1 MEAKPKRTGRWLPGQ
16 SGNPRGRP
24 PGLGKVAKLR
34 EVITAAVP
42 DIVAALIDQAKAG
55 DTQAAKLLLE
65 RAIPAVRPESLPL
78 PLPLPEGAGLGEQG
92 AAILAAVRDGQVG
105 IHEASALLSAI
116 GAHARAVEVHELI
129 RRIELL
135 ERGSAGE
142 PE

>member
-1 MEAKPKRTGRWLPGQ
+1 MATRDKRGRWLPGQ
-16 SGNPRGRP
+16 SPNPTGRA
-24 PGLGKVAKLR
+24 PGSGKVARLR
-34 EVITAAVP
+34 AVITEAVP
-42 DIVAALIDQAKAG
+42 DIVHTLIEQAKAG
-55 DTQAAKLLLE
+55 DAQAAKLLLE

-116 GAHARAVEVHELI
+116 GAHARAVEVHELV

-135 ERGSAGE
+135 EKGGPGE